1 MKLRELLDIA
11 KFGEDHIKISRK
23 INEIKE
29 SFDDD
34 YNFYN
39 FSSLVESILCE
50 EKEEFSILLIS
61 AANYIKRYEEKLSE
75 GYSIEDKSA
84 ELIIR
89 ETTRKIGNAI
99 YKLEENIKTFKNA
112 NKEKLS
118 DAISYLIFE
127 CNQVAKKHNFT
138 VRDFSFK
145 NETFSETVKE
155 KIEELGEIVL

>member
-11 KFGEDHIKISRK
+11 KFGEDHIKTSQK

-29 SFDDD
+29 NFDED

-39 FSSLVESILCE
+39 FSGLVESILSE
-50 EKEEFSILLIS
+50 ETEEFSNLLILAS
-61 AANYIKRYEEKLSE
+61 NSVKRYEEKLSE
-75 GYSIEDKSA
+75 GYAIKDKSA

-89 ETTRKIGNAI
+89 EATRKIGNAI
-99 YKLEENIKTFKNA
+99 YKLEENVKTFKNA
-112 NKEKLS
+112 DKEKLS

-138 VRDFSFK
+138 VRDFTFG
-145 NETFSETVKE
+145 NETFSKKVKE
-155 KIEELGEIVL
+155 KIEELNEIVL